1 MFPLFDAFLALPAV
15 VIMLCVVMFWG
26 TVAISVHRVIVPYLC
41 GADGK
46 KLVKFEAEVTSQI
59 AVAFGLLLSFNAVW
73 VWDRGDR
80 VNHAVVDEALALAT
94 ALDDSESMLTAEQ
107 SQQTRLA
114 VGNYAHFLVEQE
126 WPTLNDAHAVRIR
139 PAELIALR
147 KCARVTGDA
156 DLIDAVDAAETA
168 REVRIRDGLAY
179 MSPPRWIVVI
189 LLAILLLISIG
200 ALHGD
205 APRGRKLALTLVAL
219 AVSFCFCV
227 LLLHARPFVG
237 QFAIRP
243 TELQAIIARL
253 DTMNTTAAQ

>member
-126 WPTLNDAHAVRIR
+126 WPTLNDAHAVRTR

-147 KCARVTGDA
+147 KAAVEHTAGEGAEGSPVKSAAGGTLQSALGAWATNSRCAGGPGHV
-156 DLIDAVDAAETA
+156 
-168 REVRIRDGLAY
+168 
-179 MSPPRWIVVI
+179 PPS
-189 LLAILLLISIG
+189 LG
-200 ALHGD
+200 F
-205 APRGRKLALTLVAL
+205 
-219 AVSFCFCV
+219 SF
-227 LLLHARPFVG
+227 
-237 QFAIRP
+237 
-243 TELQAIIARL
+243 
-253 DTMNTTAAQ
+253 

>member
-15 VIMLCVVMFWG
+15 VIMICVVTFWG
-26 TVAISVHRVIVPYLC
+26 TVAALVHRVVVPYLC
-41 GADGK
+41 GTDGK
-46 KLVKFEAEVTSQI
+46 QLGKFEAEVTSQI

-80 VNHAVVDEALALAT
+80 VNHAVINEALALAT
-94 ALDDSESMLTAEQ
+94 VLDDSESMLTAEQ
-107 SQQTRLA
+107 SQQVRVA
-114 VGNYAHFLVEQE
+114 VGNYAHFLIDKE
-126 WPTLNDAHAVRIR
+126 WPTLNDARAVRTR

-147 KCARVTGDA
+147 KCARGTGDS
-156 DLIDAVDAAETA
+156 DLSAGVSAAESA

-189 LLAILLLISIG
+189 LLAVLLLISIG

-219 AVSFCFCV
+219 AVAFCFCV

-237 QFAIRP
+237 EFAIRP
-243 TELQAIIARL
+243 TELQGILARL
-253 DTMNTTAAQ
+253 ETMSTTASR